1 MPTIESYPLDAFLSR
16 QLARGRLWFTR
27 EGALRT
33 LTAALS
39 QLIRKGRTAN
49 PRHGFY
55 LILRP
60 QDEGAPNPAQWIDP
74 LMKHKSG
81 DYRVSRLTAA
91 RQHGA
96 ATQASQFQVIVPRQL
111 RDLAI
116 GRQRL
121 AFVARAQSVFT
132 RSNRTEWLV
141 ETKTKTS
148 VAIAAGIEL
157 TLPDCAR
164 YFHKAGGISAV
175 AQVLR
180 DLGAKALA
188 GKSPPIA
195 QRGSTPDPG
204 RHRIAA

>member
-116 GRQRL
+116 GRRRL
-121 AFVARAQSVFT
+121 GFVARAQSVFT